1 MDGRLALFRRR
12 IGGWL
17 SVSVSLA
24 LLACEAPA
32 TPAAS
37 TSSTEV
43 SAASSPAAN
52 VPPAQGRASA
62 PPPVPVPREAE
73 VTNSAGVRTPV
84 ASLTSLE
91 EHALPVTTYGAEDPS
106 HCGLKTPARANP
118 PYSVRVFFG
127 CTPKS
132 GPVVGAVPVRVV
144 SVPSDKGA
152 ERVAVESL
160 LAGPTTQERQEGYVS
175 NFGEA
180 SRGIQFEVEIRGNGL
195 AVVNFDQAV
204 RSQAKAF
211 VSNLD
216 ARQVV
221 ATLGQF
227 PSVRRVLILIE
238 GEPLCRSL
246 GEC

>member
-1 MDGRLALFRRR
+1 M
-12 IGGWL
+12 
-17 SVSVSLA
+17 
-24 LLACEAPA
+24 
-32 TPAAS
+32 
-37 TSSTEV
+37 TS
-43 SAASSPAAN
+43 
-52 VPPAQGRASA
+52 
-62 PPPVPVPREAE
+62 
-73 VTNSAGVRTPV
+73 SAGVKAPV

-106 HCGLKTPARANP
+106 RCGLKTPARANP
-118 PYSVRVFFG
+118 PGSVRAFFG

-132 GPVVGAVPVRVV
+132 GPVVGAVPARVV
-144 SVPSDKGA
+144 SVPSGERA
-152 ERVAVESL
+152 ERAAVEAL
-160 LAGPTTQERQEGYVS
+160 LAGPTAEERQEGYVS

-180 SRGIQFEVEIRGNGL
+180 SRGIQFEVEIRSNGL

-221 ATLGQF
+221 ATLAQF
-227 PSVRRVLILIE
+227 PGVRRVLILIE
-238 GEPLCRSL
+238 GEPLCRVL